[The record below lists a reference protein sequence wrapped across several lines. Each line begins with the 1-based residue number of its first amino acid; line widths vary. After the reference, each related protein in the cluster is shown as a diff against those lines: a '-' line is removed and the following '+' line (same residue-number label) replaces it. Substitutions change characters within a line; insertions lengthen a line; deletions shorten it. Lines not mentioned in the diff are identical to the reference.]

1 MPKPG
6 PTDTV
11 PALLTPGEHVM
22 NKEAVALLGAENLAK
37 ANREGLKMRQQNTQ
51 GYRYGGEVKS
61 SGIYRSGNSFSSQP
75 SQFGTQL
82 NLSSAPK
89 ISTPESTFETPNV
102 NNTAKQLMGDNG
114 SQAAIGAAV
123 KPVYQDPSDLVPTG
137 STGFNAPI
145 KNNLLQGFSCG
156 TTDSAGVKKGIFAGQ
171 DRLLREKMVSNS
183 QPSQVGNIG
192 FLENTDLQGF
202 ANGGEVEGE
211 GFTARPNYPGSIAP
225 EKSLALTD
233 QPVPEVPEPVAPKV
247 RTLNLETMSPEAKAF
262 QAGQN
267 TTAGIRSANPG
278 MLTRAAGLA
287 GGLAKGALAGEAL
300 GAANNAIYN
309 NSGKSP
315 FSNVVTAAKT
325 FALGDTENAKRQL
338 FGLPAETAP
347 ALTRAAVEGVGKIG
361 DAIGYQ
367 GSAAKQFFD
376 GANTPEP
383 SQEVPAAVPDTKSEP
398 TSAPAVQAQEP
409 PAQLTGQTLMP
420 NDSNYA
426 NLGNG
431 SYIKSGN
438 TAGIRRV
445 NSMVAAGG
453 LSNPEKEAR
462 FARDAENTRKMAEK
476 YGDGKPTQPSELDKL
491 QDIALNGGA
500 TGDMTPTQFGSAKRR
515 QNAAKELLG
524 IRAHALQA
532 KQNYD
537 LQNKTL
543 AQNAEIAKNSAV
555 YDRQKDEADR
565 ELKKQELAGKTN
577 NVTKILQVPIDPA
590 NPMLGTRSEAHTFNQ
605 ATGEELNPVADK
617 QAQQTRLQALTAALQ
632 DPDRPDEW
640 KQTVIQAYNLKH
652 PEAPY
657 TPRAIQ

>member
-1 MPKPG
+1 
-6 PTDTV
+6 
-11 PALLTPGEHVM
+11 
-22 NKEAVALLGAENLAK
+22 
-37 ANREGLKMRQQNTQ
+37 
-51 GYRYGGEVKS
+51 
-61 SGIYRSGNSFSSQP
+61 
-75 SQFGTQL
+75 
-82 NLSSAPK
+82 
-89 ISTPESTFETPNV
+89 
-102 NNTAKQLMGDNG
+102 
-114 SQAAIGAAV
+114 
-123 KPVYQDPSDLVPTG
+123 
-137 STGFNAPI
+137 
-145 KNNLLQGFSCG
+145 
-156 TTDSAGVKKGIFAGQ
+156 
-171 DRLLREKMVSNS
+171 MVSNS
-183 QPSQVGNIG
+183 MPSQVGNIG

-211 GFTARPNYPGSIAP
+211 GFTARPNYPGTIPP

-233 QPVPEVPEPVAPKV
+233 QPIPEVVEPAVPKV
-247 RTLNLETMSPEAKAF
+247 RTLNPETMSPEAKAF

-267 TTAGIRSANPG
+267 PTAGIRSANPG

-300 GAANNAIYN
+300 GAANNAVYN
-309 NSGKSP
+309 NSEKSP
-315 FSNVVTAAKT
+315 FGNVVTAAKT

-338 FGLPAETAP
+338 FGLPAETVP

-367 GSAAKQFFD
+367 DSAAKKFFD
-376 GANTPEP
+376 SPEQPAQNAVASAATPAVKTAQAP
-383 SQEVPAAVPDTKSEP
+383 AQEVQ
-398 TSAPAVQAQEP
+398 VQAS
-409 PAQLTGQTLMP
+409 PAQPTGQTLIP

-462 FARDAENTRKMAEK
+462 FARDAANTAAQTAK
-476 YGDGKPTQPSELDKL
+476 YGDGKPTQPSELDVL

-500 TGDMTPTQFGSAKRR
+500 TGDMTPTQFGAAKRR

-524 IRAHALQA
+524 IRAHAQQA

-543 AQNAEIAKNSAV
+543 AHNAEAAKNSAA

-565 ELKKQELAGKTN
+565 ELKKQELAQKTN
-577 NVTKILQVPIDPA
+577 NKTFVVPEPIDPN
-590 NPMLGTRSEAHTFNQ
+590 NPMLGTKGVIHTIDQNTAQ
-605 ATGEELNPVADK
+605 EVVSPAVKKAQLEPIRQKYMALLNDPTKDAEYKQGLQQHMAQNYPELLNED
-617 QAQQTRLQALTAALQ
+617 AQ
-632 DPDRPDEW
+632 
-640 KQTVIQAYNLKH
+640 
-652 PEAPY
+652 
-657 TPRAIQ
+657 